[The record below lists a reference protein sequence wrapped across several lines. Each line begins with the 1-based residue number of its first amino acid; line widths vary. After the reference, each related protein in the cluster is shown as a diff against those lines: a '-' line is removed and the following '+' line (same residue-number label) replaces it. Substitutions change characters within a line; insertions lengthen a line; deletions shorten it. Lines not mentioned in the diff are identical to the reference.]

1 MSSSAPKE
9 SELSNP
15 PEQAD
20 SLKTAASNPSPSSLI
35 PESKSADWPQL
46 QAIFEAVSDGI
57 VVFDMDG
64 HVVMANEAI
73 AHMTGYARGE
83 EMYRDLSSY
92 DRVYELRTLSGEAVP
107 LSECP
112 ASKVLR
118 GESLSGWELRGRRKD
133 TGQEGFFSFSG
144 APVRDAAGR
153 QILAVVIERDITI
166 AKRAEAALRRSEER
180 FRTLADNIS
189 PFAWMADANGWI
201 FWYNRRWYEY
211 TGTNLEEMQGW
222 GWQKIH
228 HPDHVQRVLEKFK
241 RSLNAGEAWEDVFPL
256 RGEDGRYRW
265 FLSRAMPIR
274 DEQGKVVRW
283 FGTNTD
289 ITEQREAEEALR
301 ASEERLRAFVNASS
315 DVVYRMSAD
324 WQEMRELDGRGFVS
338 DIHKPSKDWL
348 QAYVHPEDQPKVLEA
363 IRNATESKQPFE
375 LEHRVNRVDGSV
387 GWALSRAVPLLNDV
401 GEVVEWFGAAT
412 DVTARKQAEEGLI
425 RSEKLASVGRMAATV
440 AHEINNPLAAVMNL
454 LYLAR
459 SSKDCPQAIREDLSK
474 AEAELKRVSHITRQV
489 LGFHR
494 ESVGQKL
501 VSVGA
506 VVDEAVD
513 LFEIK
518 IAAKRVN
525 LEKEYGDSVRLMAV
539 AGELR
544 QILANLIANSLDAV
558 SEGGTIRLRVGE
570 SASPGAI
577 RRVCITVSDNG
588 AGIEP
593 EALPYVFEPLFTTK
607 ESVGTG
613 LGLWVSRQ
621 LVEKHGGSIRFRSST
636 RPERRGTT
644 FRVILPSA

>member
-9 SELSNP
+9 SELRNP
-15 PEQAD
+15 PEHVD
-20 SLKTAASNPSPSSLI
+20 SLNTAESNSSLL
-35 PESKSADWPQL
+35 PNAPNSNGSVWAQL
-46 QAIFEAVSDGI
+46 PAILEAVSDGI
-57 VVFDMDG
+57 VVYDMDG
-64 HVVMANEAI
+64 HVVMANEAL
-73 AHMTGYARGE
+73 AHMNGYATAE
-83 EMYRDLSSY
+83 EMHKDLSSY
-92 DRVYELRTLSGEAVP
+92 DRIYELRTPEGEVVP
-107 LSECP
+107 FDEWP

-118 GESLSGWELRGRRKD
+118 GESLSNLELYGRRKD
-133 TGQEGFFSFSG
+133 TGQEWFFSFSG

-153 QILAVVIERDITI
+153 QVLAVVSKRDITI

-180 FRTLADNIS
+180 FRTLGDNIS
-189 PFAWMADANGWI
+189 QFAWMADANGWI

-222 GWQKIH
+222 GWQKVH
-228 HPDHVQRVLEKFK
+228 HPEHVQRVTDKFK
-241 RSLNAGEAWEDVFPL
+241 GSINAGETWEDVFPI
-256 RGEDGRYRW
+256 RGKDGNYRW

-274 DEQGKVVRW
+274 DERGEVVRW

-289 ITEQREAEEALR
+289 ITEQRDAEEALR

-315 DVVYRMSAD
+315 DMVFRMSAD
-324 WQEMRELDGRGFVS
+324 WKEMRQLDGRGFVS
-338 DIHKPSKDWL
+338 DIHEPSRDWL
-348 QAYVHPEDQPKVLEA
+348 RAYIHREDQPKVLQA
-363 IRNATESKQPFE
+363 IRNARQNKQSFE

-387 GWALSRAVPLLNDV
+387 GWALSRAVPLLNDR

-459 SSKDCPQAIREDLSK
+459 SDKACPDAVREDLSK

-494 ESVGQKL
+494 ESAGEKL
-501 VSVGA
+501 VSVAA

-518 IAAKRVN
+518 IAAKRVK
-525 LEKEYGDSVRLMAV
+525 LEKQYDDSVRLRAV

-558 SEGGTIRLRVGE
+558 SEGGAIKLRIRE
-570 SASPGAI
+570 SASAS
-577 RRVCITVSDNG
+577 RRQVCITVSDNG
-588 AGIEP
+588 AGIEA
-593 EALPYVFEPLFTTK
+593 EVLPYVFEPLFTTK

-613 LGLWVSRQ
+613 LGLWVSKQ

-644 FRVILPSA
+644 FRVLLPGAS